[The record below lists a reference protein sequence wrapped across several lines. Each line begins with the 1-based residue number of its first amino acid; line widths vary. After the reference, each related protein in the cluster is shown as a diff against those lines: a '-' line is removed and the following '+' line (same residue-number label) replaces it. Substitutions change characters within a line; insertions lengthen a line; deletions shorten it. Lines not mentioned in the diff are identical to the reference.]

1 MGVGKGTIAREIV
14 KMSDSVS
21 LDTDD
26 LIESMENR
34 KIKDIFTSDGEE
46 YFRSLEK
53 KVACWL
59 KKNVK
64 STVIST
70 GGGFYKQKNLKDIG
84 VVVFLNAP
92 FDKIME
98 RLTSHPNSEKKLKK
112 RPLLADATQAK
123 KLYDQRLSEYLKVAD
138 VVIEVASKVAK
149 ESAKE
154 ILKKVKKL

>member
-138 VVIEVASKVAK
+138 VVIEVASKDAK